1 MTVQIKDSGLQFHP
15 RKREI
20 LICDFKGNIVPEIVK
35 KRPVVVLRDPLPYR
49 SDLAIVV
56 PLSSTPPKYD
66 VPYCVLLSQNY
77 LSQDDKPMYAKCDL
91 ACSVSLK
98 RLDRIKVGV
107 RKYVCPRMN
116 EDDFANVVRG
126 VGWAFGFVA

>member
-1 MTVQIKDSGLQFHP
+1 MTTQIKDSGLQFHP

-56 PLSSTPPKYD
+56 PLSSTPPLYA

-77 LSQDDKPMYAKCDL
+77 LSQDDKPMCAKCDL

-98 RLDRIKVGV
+98 RLDRIKVGK

-116 EDDFANVVRG
+116 EDDFSNVVRG
-126 VGWAFGFVA
+126 VGWAFGFAA

>member
-1 MTVQIKDSGLQFHP
+1 MAQQIKNSGLQFHP

-20 LICDFKGNIVPEIVK
+20 LICDFHGNIVPEIVK

-56 PLSSTPPKYD
+56 PLSSTPPKYAT
-66 VPYCVLLSQNY
+66 PYCVLLSQNY
-77 LSQDDKPMYAKCDL
+77 LSQDSKPMYAKCDL
-91 ACSVSLK
+91 ACSVSLQ
-98 RLDRIKVGV
+98 RLDRIKIAP

-116 EDDFANVVRG
+116 DDDFNNVVNG
-126 VGWAFGFVA
+126 VAWAFGFAS